1 MSSMEFQNLK
11 KDPQAA
17 TFTLTPIHVS
27 YANTLRR
34 LIMTGVETVGF
45 RADMTTIGTTSDVT
59 IKANTTPMTNEM
71 LAHRIG
77 LIPLAIKEPL
87 KWEADRYSFSLAV
100 TGDKDRP
107 KDVFASDIKITEKVP
122 NELEPVPVPT
132 ERFFPPNPVTGDTCL
147 IATLYPGE
155 TQKLE
160 FHAKA
165 TIGTGRENARWQP
178 TQQCSYEYTR
188 DPDPVK
194 QKEQFEKW
202 LSVAKKVNLTGL
214 DETSEKYLALQRE
227 FNTMEVA
234 RCYLKDDM
242 GEPYS
247 FDFVV
252 ESVGPLNPVY
262 IVQRACE
269 VGQAIVAKFVT
280 IDSGDVPEE
289 MRISPSKSCVIGY
302 DFLIRGHDHT
312 LGNLLQTY
320 LAENHMNSPGGPSAP
335 TKITYAGYVVP
346 HPLRDEV
353 LIRIGV
359 EDGKEHTARKAFAEA
374 CRGCEEVFHKMRGAW
389 MTANGMTEAR
399 KEGATATAKSGVVTF
414 RRKTPSAKPGAKS
427 VAK

>member
-1 MSSMEFQNLK
+1 
-11 KDPQAA
+11 
-17 TFTLTPIHVS
+17 
-27 YANTLRR
+27 
-34 LIMTGVETVGF
+34 MTGVETVGF
-45 RADMTTIGTTSDVT
+45 RADMTTTGTTSDVT
-59 IKANTTPMTNEM
+59 INANTTPMTNEM

-87 KWEADRYSFSLAV
+87 KWEADRYAFRLAV

-132 ERFFPPNPVTGDTCL
+132 ERFFPPNSVTGDTCL

-160 FHAKA
+160 FQAKA

-202 LSVAKKVNLTGL
+202 LSVAKKVSLTGL

-234 RCYLKDDM
+234 RCYLKDAK

-289 MRISPSKSCVIGY
+289 IRISPSKSRVIGY

-374 CRGCEEVFHKMRGAW
+374 CRGCEEVFRKMRGAW
-389 MTANGMTEAR
+389 MTANGMAEA
-399 KEGATATAKSGVVTF
+399 KAKSGTVTF
-414 RRKTPSAKPGAKS
+414 RRKTPSAKPVAKS

>member
-1 MSSMEFQNLK
+1 MATMEFENLK
-11 KDPQAA
+11 KSRQAA
-17 TFTLTPIHVS
+17 TFTLTPTHVS

-34 LIMTGVETVGF
+34 LIMTAVETVGF
-45 RADMTTIGTTSDVT
+45 RADMTTMGTTSDVT

-77 LIPLAIKEPL
+77 LLPLAVKEPL
-87 KWEADRYSFSLAV
+87 KWQPDNFVFSLVV

-107 KDVFASDIKITEKVP
+107 KDIFASDIKVTEKVP
-122 NELEPVPVPT
+122 NELEPVEVPT
-132 ERFFPPNPVTGDTCL
+132 ERFFPPNPITGETCL

-160 FHAKA
+160 FVARA
-165 TIGTGRENARWQP
+165 TVGTGRENARWQP
-178 TQQCSYEYTR
+178 TQQCTYEYTH

-194 QKEQFEKW
+194 KKELFEKW
-202 LSVAKKVNLTGL
+202 LVSAKKVSPAGM
-214 DETSEKYLALQRE
+214 DETSEKYLALERE

-234 RCYLKDDM
+234 RCFLKDDN

-252 ESVGPLNPVY
+252 ESVGPLDPVY

-269 VGQAIVAKFVT
+269 VGQAMVAKYVT
-280 IDSGDVPEE
+280 LDSGDVPEE
-289 MRISPSKSCVIGY
+289 MRISPSKSRVIGY

-312 LGNLLQTY
+312 LGNLIQTY
-320 LAENHMNSPGGPSAP
+320 LSENHMNSQGGPDKP
-335 TKITYAGYVVP
+335 TKITYAGYNVP

-359 EDGKEHTARKAFAEA
+359 EDGKEYTARKAFAEA
-374 CRGCEEVFHKMRGAW
+374 CRGCEEVFRKMRSAW
-389 MTANGMTEAR
+389 MTANGMAEEKKEEA
-399 KEGATATAKSGVVTF
+399 KAKAKSGVVTF
-414 RRKTPSAKPGAKS
+414 RRKTPSAKPAPAK
-427 VAK
+427 

>member
-1 MSSMEFQNLK
+1 MATMEFENLK
-11 KDPQAA
+11 KSSQSAQ
-17 TFTLTPIHVS
+17 FTLTPTHVS

-45 RADMTTIGTTSDVT
+45 RADMTSMGTTSDVT
-59 IKANTTPMTNEM
+59 IKSNTTPMTNEM

-77 LIPLAIKEPL
+77 LIPLAVNEPL
-87 KWEADRYSFSLAV
+87 KWQADNFAFSLSV
-100 TGDKDRP
+100 IGDKDRP
-107 KDVFASDIKITEKVP
+107 KDIFASDIKVTEKVP
-122 NELEPVPVPT
+122 NELEPVSVPT
-132 ERFFPPNPVTGDTCL
+132 ERFFPPNPITGETCL

-160 FHAKA
+160 FVAKA

-178 TQQCSYEYTR
+178 TQQCTYEYTR
-188 DPDPVK
+188 DTDPAK
-194 QKEQFEKW
+194 QKELFEKW
-202 LSVAKKVNLTGL
+202 LSVAKKVNPTGL

-234 RCYLKDDM
+234 RCYLKDDK

-252 ESVGPLNPVY
+252 ESVGPLDPVY

-269 VGQAIVAKFVT
+269 VGQAMVAKYVT
-280 IDSGDVPEE
+280 LDSGDVPEE
-289 MRISPSKSCVIGY
+289 IRISPSKSRVIGY

-312 LGNLLQTY
+312 LGNLIQTY
-320 LAENHMNSPGGPSAP
+320 LSENHMNSPGGPGKP
-335 TKITYAGYVVP
+335 TKITYAGYTVP

-374 CRGCEEVFHKMRGAW
+374 CRGCEEVFKGMRSAW
-389 MTANGMTEAR
+389 MRANGMGEA
-399 KEGATATAKSGVVTF
+399 KKVEEKKASGVVTF
-414 RRKTPSAKPGAKS
+414 RRKTPSAKPAQAK
-427 VAK
+427 